1 MEYIILLFVIALI
14 TGLIGQYVA
23 KEKKREQAEG
33 FILGFLLS
41 VLGILIVA
49 LLPTQSS
56 NQQPQVIQELT
67 EEEKVALAEKQ
78 RQFEEARKRGQKIVK
93 RNNNILFGIV
103 VVCMLFA
110 AIMMWM
116 KNRKDAQELE
126 KYKAEQQML
135 P

>member
-1 MEYIILLFVIALI
+1 MGQITLYFIVALV
-14 TGLIGQYVA
+14 TGFIGQYVA
-23 KEKKREQAEG
+23 KEKNREQGEG

-41 VLGILIVA
+41 VLGIIIVA
-49 LLPTQSS
+49 LLPTKSA
-56 NQQPQVIQELT
+56 NQPPQVIQELT
-67 EEEKVALAEKQ
+67 EEEKAALAEKQ

-103 VVCMLFA
+103 VFCMLMA

-126 KYKAEQQML
+126 SYKSEQQML